1 MATCNQREP
10 VEEPQKIFRE
20 EVLSLRLPD
29 GAGSMQL
36 LGLAGVY
43 NAVVQ
48 MELVSFGWFWEPM
61 KLERVEDSV
70 KIVRFGMSA
79 LCCASG

>member
-20 EVLSLRLPD
+20 EVLFLRLPG

-43 NAVVQ
+43 NADV
-48 MELVSFGWFWEPM
+48 LT
-61 KLERVEDSV
+61 
-70 KIVRFGMSA
+70 
-79 LCCASG
+79 